1 MRTRALGRS
10 GLQVS
15 EVSLGSWLT
24 LGSRVDYDE
33 TTRLVLRAFDLGI
46 NLFDTADVYQ
56 NGEAEQALGRAIA
69 ELPREALV
77 IATKC
82 FFPMTE
88 RPNEGGL
95 SRKHVV
101 ESVEG
106 SLQRLKVDRIDLHQC
121 HRFDPDTPLEETIR
135 AYDDLITQGKV
146 LYWGVSQWMP
156 SQIAEACDIAD
167 RLGAARPI
175 SNQPEYSIL
184 SRGVERSVIP
194 TSAREGLSQIV
205 FSPLAQGALTGKY
218 SGGQIPEGSR
228 ANDPK
233 RNRWMGT
240 ALDEDVLARVDRLA
254 PLADALGLSLAQL
267 ALAWCLREPNVAS
280 VIIGATR
287 IEQLDEN
294 VKAVGRSLPDEVARE
309 IDTLFPPP
317 EPAPETRGA

>member
-1 MRTRALGRS
+1 
-10 GLQVS
+10 VS

-33 TTRLVLRAFDLGI
+33 TARLVHHAFDLGI

-88 RPNEGGL
+88 RANEGGL

-106 SLQRLKVDRIDLHQC
+106 SLRRLNVDRIDLHQC
-121 HRFDPDTPLEETIR
+121 HRFDPGTPLEETIR

-146 LYWGVSQWMP
+146 LYWGVSQWRP
-156 SQIAEACDIAD
+156 SQIAEACDTAD

-184 SRGVERSVIP
+184 ARGIERSVIP

-218 SGGQIPEGSR
+218 SGGRIPEGSR
-228 ANDPK
+228 ASDPK

-240 ALDEDVLARVDRLA
+240 ALDQDVLDRVDRLA
-254 PLADALGLSLAQL
+254 PLTDSLGSSLAQL

-287 IEQLDEN
+287 VEQLDEN
-294 VKAVGRSLPDEVARE
+294 VKAVGRLLPDEITQE
-309 IDTLFPPP
+309 IDTLFPGSESGS
-317 EPAPETRGA
+317 EPATEPRDA